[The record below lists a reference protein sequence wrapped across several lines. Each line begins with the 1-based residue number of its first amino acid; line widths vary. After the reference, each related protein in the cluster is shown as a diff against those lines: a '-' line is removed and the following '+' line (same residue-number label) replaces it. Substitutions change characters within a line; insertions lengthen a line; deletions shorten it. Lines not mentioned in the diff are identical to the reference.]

1 MVSTTEMTG
10 VRMVHIRAL
19 GDIDCKVDVDEV
31 GTAHAVASLTVGT
44 VLARIAG
51 RKTAEQ
57 MVETWREA
65 ALHLAKLPTTVSQT
79 WTGPD
84 LGVSTIGVVVRFGG
98 DVAMRQDLLPP
109 SKALPHH
116 HLRVQIGPVVWQ
128 VLDQAAHA
136 SMDRAFTRVHAAL
149 G

>member
-19 GDIDCKVDVDEV
+19 GDIDCSVSVDEV

-44 VLARIAG
+44 VLARIGG

-65 ALHLAKLPTTVSQT
+65 ALHVAKLPASVSET
-79 WTGPD
+79 WAGPD

-98 DVAMRQDLLPP
+98 DVATRHDLLPP
-109 SKALPHH
+109 SKGLPTHH
-116 HLRVQIGPVVWQ
+116 VRVQIGPVVWQ
-128 VLDQAAHA
+128 VLDQAAHG
-136 SMDRAFTRVHAAL
+136 SMVRAFERVHAAL
-149 G
+149 S